1 MKITY
6 DSIVNRILA
15 SSALAAAI
23 DEAKCANLLTAGNE
37 PLLRLMARNEA
48 CTLSLELMHFLT
60 GIDLGNDNSDFL
72 TFTFADSGA
81 DSDESLRSEIENLLA
96 GGVLGHALES
106 AGMDEGNYYLA
117 QRDCHA
123 RVVCDRL
130 SGLPRALA
138 ASRY

>member
-23 DEAKCANLLTAGNE
+23 DKSKCASLLTAGNE
-37 PLLRLMARNEA
+37 PLLRLMTRNEA

-60 GIDLGNDNSDFL
+60 GIDLGNDNPASF

-81 DSDESLRSEIENLLA
+81 DSDECLRSEIENMLA
-96 GGVLGHALES
+96 CGVLGHALES
-106 AGMDEGNYYLA
+106 AGMNEGDYYLA
-117 QRDCHA
+117 LRDSHA
-123 RVVCDRL
+123 RIMCNRL
-130 SGLPRALA
+130 CGQPSALA
-138 ASRY
+138 ANRY